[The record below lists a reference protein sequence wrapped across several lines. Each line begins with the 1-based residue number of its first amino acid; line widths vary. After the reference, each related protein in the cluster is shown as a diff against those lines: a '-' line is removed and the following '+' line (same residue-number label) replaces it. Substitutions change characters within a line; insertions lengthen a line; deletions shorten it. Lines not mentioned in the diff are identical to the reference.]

1 MLEFQDVS
9 QMLEEAWTILAGERV
24 EARMFSTLASL
35 ESLSFGLE
43 GICRV

>member
-24 EARMFSTLASL
+24 EAGMFSMLASL
-35 ESLSFGLE
+35 GSLAFGLE
-43 GICRV
+43 RICRV